1 MKKILHKIWQFF
13 QYPFI
18 IFMAILFCLCL
29 VLRLPFDYI
38 KYKRSP
44 YWKDLHKKYRMFAAS
59 GDNFELYNQ
68 IALNDLPIEYIA
80 NPQNDTIDC
89 GWFVFEKTLIVTNYF
104 DFAYD
109 FELGKWCYHSE
120 DDDEQSVI
128 MTIEEYIEA
137 EIEDV
142 NKIAGDMI
150 CNDAVILVDAASIEN
165 PELAKEDGRFLV
177 YDNNR
182 VDVLRTFCGKRTS

>member
-1 MKKILHKIWQFF
+1 MKKILHKIGQFF
-13 QYPFI
+13 LYLFI
-18 IFMAILFCLCL
+18 ILMAILFGLCL
-29 VLRLPFDYI
+29 GLSLPFDYI

-44 YWKDLHKKYRMFAAS
+44 YWKNLHKKYRMFAAS

-68 IALNDLPIEYIA
+68 IALNNLPIKYIA

-89 GWFVFEKTLIVTNYF
+89 GWFVFEKTLIVTDYF
-104 DFAYD
+104 DFVYD

-128 MTIEEYIEA
+128 MTIDEYIEA
-137 EIEDV
+137 EVEDV
-142 NKIAGDMI
+142 NKIAGDTI
-150 CNDAVILVDAASIEN
+150 CNDAVILIDAESIEN
-165 PELAKEDGRFLV
+165 PELAKEESRFLV

-182 VDVLRTFCGKRTS
+182 LEVLRSFCDN

>member
-1 MKKILHKIWQFF
+1 MKKILHKIGQFF

-18 IFMAILFCLCL
+18 ILMAILFVLCL
-29 VLRLPFDYI
+29 GLRLPFDYI

-44 YWKDLHKKYRMFAAS
+44 YWKNLHKKYRMFAAS

-68 IALNDLPIEYIA
+68 IALNNLPIKYIA

-89 GWFVFEKTLIVTNYF
+89 GWFVFQKTLIVTNYF
-104 DFAYD
+104 DFVYN

-120 DDDEQSVI
+120 DDDEQSAI
-128 MTIEEYIEA
+128 MTIDEYIEA
-137 EIEDV
+137 EVEDV
-142 NKIAGDMI
+142 NKIAGNTI
-150 CNDAVILVDAASIEN
+150 CNDAVILIDTDNIEN
-165 PELAKEDGRFLV
+165 PELANEDGRFLV

-182 VDVLRTFCGKRTS
+182 VDVLRTFCGKSIS